1 MVKRSFFSKLVSE
14 RGQELVEYAI
24 ALPIFAFIVIGIFDL
39 GRVVYYYSAMQ
50 NSAREGARY
59 GVVNPHTNG
68 IPDLVKTRSIGVH
81 QSNLSVS
88 VLWNCEVVNVD
99 VDYDFQLVTP
109 LIGRLFPPD
118 GEVNISTGSELQRER
133 FDLDGDDSHCFTEDP
148 PP

>member
-1 MVKRSFFSKLVSE
+1 MVNKRFLTKIFGE
-14 RGQELVEYAI
+14 RGQELMEYAI
-24 ALPIFAFIVIGIFDL
+24 TLPIFVFIVFGIFDL

-59 GVVNPHTNG
+59 GVVNPYTNA
-68 IPDLVKTRSIGVH
+68 IPDLVKARSIGVH

-88 VLWNCEVVNVD
+88 ISWNCEVVNVD
-99 VDYDFQLVTP
+99 VDYYFQPVTP

-118 GEVNISTGSELQRER
+118 RDVNISTGSELQRER
-133 FDLDGDDSHCFTEDP
+133 FDLDGDDSHCYTEVP